1 MTKRLRILTGAIFVC
16 LFAAATVLL
25 AMSAHARHSE
35 VCCNGLDVIFKD
47 SLGFIDSKDIKD
59 CLDNGYGSYIG
70 QKMDSIALADIER
83 MLLAKGMVKSC
94 EAWTTD
100 NGMLHV
106 AVSQRMPAVLLK
118 DGSTSCYVDRDG
130 FFFPAVK
137 GQPEGV
143 PTVTGTMPFSM
154 GGLIGKLPE
163 EKDAAWL
170 DGLLDLLDALHRSQ
184 KWNGAIKSVEIRKD
198 GDIVLVSAEGGER
211 FIFGSPDRIRE
222 KLSMMDRY
230 AEKIAP
236 EKEKG
241 YYKSV
246 NLKYNNQIICRKDI

>member
-100 NGMLHV
+100 NGMLHI

-154 GGLIGKLPE
+154 GGLIGKLPG

-170 DGLLDLLDALHRSQ
+170 DGLLDLLDALQRSQ

>member
-1 MTKRLRILTGAIFVC
+1 MC

-47 SLGFIDSKDIKD
+47 SLRFIDSKDIKD

-70 QKMDSIALADIER
+70 QKMDSIDLADIER
-83 MLLAKGMVKSC
+83 MLLDKGMVKSC

-100 NGMLHV
+100 NGMLHI
-106 AVSQRMPAVLLK
+106 AVSQRTPSVLLK
-118 DGSTSCYVDRDG
+118 DGSTSCYVDRNG
-130 FFFPAVK
+130 FFFPAEK

-143 PTVTGTMPFSM
+143 PTVTGRMPFSM
-154 GGLIGKLPE
+154 EGLIGRLPG

-211 FIFGSPDRIRE
+211 FIFGRPDRIKD

-236 EKEKG
+236 EKDKG